1 VTTATGGETFILFTV
16 ADTTYAVPSRDVAHV
31 EMVEQVTAV
40 PNAPPFVDGVV
51 FSRGQ
56 VVPAVNL
63 RARFGF
69 ERVPYDLATRLVVV
83 QTGGR
88 SVGLVVD
95 GAREFASFDA
105 SLIRP
110 PSAALAGLSGR
121 YLEGIANVAD
131 RLILVLDLAQV
142 LLFDDPVVPEQA

>member
-1 VTTATGGETFILFTV
+1 MSDRSDNFILFVV
-16 ADTTYAVPSRDVAHV
+16 AGTTYALSSQDVAHV
-31 EMVEQVTAV
+31 EMVEQITRV

-69 ERVPYDLATRLVVV
+69 DRQPTDMKTRLLVV

-88 SVGLVVD
+88 SVGLLTD
-95 GAREFASFDA
+95 ECREFLVIPPAAVHPPGDA
-105 SLIRP
+105 LVNI
-110 PSAALAGLSGR
+110 SAR
-121 YLEGIANVAD
+121 YITGIATIGD
-131 RLILVLDLAQV
+131 RLIVVLNLDELLNAQDPILA
-142 LLFDDPVVPEQA
+142 A

>member
-1 VTTATGGETFILFTV
+1 MAEAVVQSETYIVFTV
-16 ADTTYAVPSRDVAHV
+16 AGTSYAVRSGDVQHM
-31 EMVEQVTAV
+31 EMVEEVTRV

-69 ERVPYDLATRLVVV
+69 ERVPYDLRTRLLVV
-83 QTGGR
+83 QTSGR

-95 GAREFASFDA
+95 EARDFVHIAASAIEPLQD
-105 SLIRP
+105 STV
-110 PSAALAGLSGR
+110 GLSGQYVAGVATLGPR
-121 YLEGIANVAD
+121 LVVVVDLPGLLEFNKP
-131 RLILVLDLAQV
+131 LVPA
-142 LLFDDPVVPEQA
+142 